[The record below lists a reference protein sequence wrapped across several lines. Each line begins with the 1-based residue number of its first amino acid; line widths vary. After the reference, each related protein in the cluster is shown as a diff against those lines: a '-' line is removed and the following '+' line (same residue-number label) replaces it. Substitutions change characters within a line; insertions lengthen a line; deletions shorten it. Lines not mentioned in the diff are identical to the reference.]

1 MKSWPRWNSNRVPL
15 DPKSQSFQLSHKAL
29 DESRWLKRLFVFFSR
44 LSSELKAQM
53 DCLYVLEDSVKSLFW
68 KNSKPI
74 RSCVLGSTS
83 HRNLRALPSRSAL
96 GCASG
101 TTLGQ
106 RAQVSML
113 GRTSDA
119 ASNINVSTLQSQNTR
134 SSSVSACWNS
144 QHNINLVYQTNKR
157 GSVTIFSD
165 SLRFFLGEQTMA
177 TARANVADI
186 GPWQLGQPREHLHRP
201 C

>member
-1 MKSWPRWNSNRVPL
+1 MIE
-15 DPKSQSFQLSHKAL
+15 KAICL
-29 DESRWLKRLFVFFSR
+29 WFLFF
-44 LSSELKAQM
+44 SSELKTKM
-53 DCLYVLEDSVKSLFW
+53 DRLYVLEDSVKSLFW

-119 ASNINVSTLQSQNTR
+119 ASNINIKSLGYYSQIKSLGHYPNERLRNFLVLNFEKKRKRRTKILDQSE
-134 SSSVSACWNS
+134 
-144 QHNINLVYQTNKR
+144 LE
-157 GSVTIFSD
+157 
-165 SLRFFLGEQTMA
+165 L
-177 TARANVADI
+177 
-186 GPWQLGQPREHLHRP
+186 
-201 C
+201 

>member
-1 MKSWPRWNSNRVPL
+1 MIENAICLW
-15 DPKSQSFQLSHKAL
+15 F
-29 DESRWLKRLFVFFSR
+29 LFLYGFYWFFFIYF
-44 LSSELKAQM
+44 LF
-53 DCLYVLEDSVKSLFW
+53 CLFW

-119 ASNINVSTLQSQNTR
+119 ASNINIVGGLLSAPTFFVDWADDCRISCLLFESIRIFVRLKLNYSISPMNNSFQPYSRPFLHPPLPFLPSLFPLSVLQLPLFALPIFLQLKLFDTHSLHFFYLGCTLSI
-134 SSSVSACWNS
+134 
-144 QHNINLVYQTNKR
+144 NIGAK
-157 GSVTIFSD
+157 
-165 SLRFFLGEQTMA
+165 
-177 TARANVADI
+177 
-186 GPWQLGQPREHLHRP
+186 
-201 C
+201 

>member
-1 MKSWPRWNSNRVPL
+1 MIE
-15 DPKSQSFQLSHKAL
+15 KAICL
-29 DESRWLKRLFVFFSR
+29 WFLFLYGFFF
-44 LSSELKAQM
+44 LFFIGFFIYFIF
-53 DCLYVLEDSVKSLFW
+53 CLFW

-83 HRNLRALPSRSAL
+83 HRNLRVLPSRSAL

-119 ASNINVSTLQSQNTR
+119 ASNFSRGQSLIYASVDRGFLFQVVTSLLFSTRGVFSLVPSYEGTN
-134 SSSVSACWNS
+134 SSIVPSYEGTNSSIVPSYEGAAGGFYRLHWRACAEAIAVR
-144 QHNINLVYQTNKR
+144 H
-157 GSVTIFSD
+157 
-165 SLRFFLGEQTMA
+165 
-177 TARANVADI
+177 
-186 GPWQLGQPREHLHRP
+186 
-201 C
+201 

>member
-1 MKSWPRWNSNRVPL
+1 MWKTLKFFAVLTLRKKSDTEIKSWPRWNSNRVPL

-29 DESRWLKRLFVFFSR
+29 DEFRWLKRLIVFGFRYKRTLLLR
-44 LSSELKAQM
+44 LSTETKM
-53 DCLYVLEDSVKSLFW
+53 DRLNVLEDSVKSLFW

-74 RSCVLGSTS
+74 RSFVLGSTS
-83 HRNLRALPSRSAL
+83 HRNLRALPERSAR

-119 ASNINVSTLQSQNTR
+119 ASNINL
-134 SSSVSACWNS
+134 
-144 QHNINLVYQTNKR
+144 Y
-157 GSVTIFSD
+157 
-165 SLRFFLGEQTMA
+165 
-177 TARANVADI
+177 
-186 GPWQLGQPREHLHRP
+186 
-201 C
+201 

>member
-1 MKSWPRWNSNRVPL
+1 MIE
-15 DPKSQSFQLSHKAL
+15 KAIYL
-29 DESRWLKRLFVFFSR
+29 LLR
-44 LSSELKAQM
+44 LSSELKTKM
-53 DCLYVLEDSVKSLFW
+53 DRLYVLDDSVKSLFW

-101 TTLGQ
+101 TTLRQ

-119 ASNINVSTLQSQNTR
+119 ASNINLAPYLKLSTFFPGNFTQIEPTENCDLSE
-134 SSSVSACWNS
+134 
-144 QHNINLVYQTNKR
+144 INNL
-157 GSVTIFSD
+157 
-165 SLRFFLGEQTMA
+165 
-177 TARANVADI
+177 
-186 GPWQLGQPREHLHRP
+186 
-201 C
+201 

>member
-1 MKSWPRWNSNRVPL
+1 MVSVTREL
-15 DPKSQSFQLSHKAL
+15 FSFIYQLKT
-29 DESRWLKRLFVFFSR
+29 K
-44 LSSELKAQM
+44 M
-53 DCLYVLEDSVKSLFW
+53 DRLYVLEDSVKSLFW

-106 RAQVSML
+106 PAQVSML

-119 ASNINVSTLQSQNTR
+119 ASNINVVRGVPHMVVRADDIL
-134 SSSVSACWNS
+134 VSG
-144 QHNINLVYQTNKR
+144 L
-157 GSVTIFSD
+157 D
-165 SLRFFLGEQTMA
+165 DE
-177 TARANVADI
+177 
-186 GPWQLGQPREHLHRP
+186 EHLFNVNEVLSRLERAGL
-201 C
+201 

>member
-1 MKSWPRWNSNRVPL
+1 MKTARRELRPGKTWPPGSSSFTGMTPIQEDFTGMRPLQENSSPPFIIRTENQ
-15 DPKSQSFQLSHKAL
+15 DGSSAC
-29 DESRWLKRLFVFFSR
+29 SRRLG
-44 LSSELKAQM
+44 
-53 DCLYVLEDSVKSLFW
+53 KSLFW

-83 HRNLRALPSRSAL
+83 HRNLRALPSSSAL

-119 ASNINVSTLQSQNTR
+119 ASNINLSTGLT
-134 SSSVSACWNS
+134 
-144 QHNINLVYQTNKR
+144 
-157 GSVTIFSD
+157 
-165 SLRFFLGEQTMA
+165 
-177 TARANVADI
+177 
-186 GPWQLGQPREHLHRP
+186 GQ
-201 C
+201 

>member
-1 MKSWPRWNSNRVPL
+1 MWKTLKFFAVLTLRKNSDTEIKSWPRWNSNRVPL

-29 DESRWLKRLFVFFSR
+29 DEFRWLKRLFVFGFFFFFVYGFFFISF
-44 LSSELKAQM
+44 
-53 DCLYVLEDSVKSLFW
+53 LFYFVFVCFR

-83 HRNLRALPSRSAL
+83 HRNPRALPSRSAL

-119 ASNINVSTLQSQNTR
+119 ASNIREVPRSADYEYEYVWGSRILTR
-134 SSSVSACWNS
+134 SLSV
-144 QHNINLVYQTNKR
+144 
-157 GSVTIFSD
+157 
-165 SLRFFLGEQTMA
+165 
-177 TARANVADI
+177 
-186 GPWQLGQPREHLHRP
+186 PRRT
-201 C
+201 

>member
-1 MKSWPRWNSNRVPL
+1 M

-29 DESRWLKRLFVFFSR
+29 DEFRVIEKAICLWFLFFMWFLFFIFYCFFFYFYFIFCS
-44 LSSELKAQM
+44 
-53 DCLYVLEDSVKSLFW
+53 FW

-106 RAQVSML
+106 CAQVSML

-119 ASNINVSTLQSQNTR
+119 ASNINLSQIRRSITLRLPVDHIHSTS
-134 SSSVSACWNS
+134 
-144 QHNINLVYQTNKR
+144 
-157 GSVTIFSD
+157 G
-165 SLRFFLGEQTMA
+165 
-177 TARANVADI
+177 
-186 GPWQLGQPREHLHRP
+186 
-201 C
+201 

>member
-1 MKSWPRWNSNRVPL
+1 
-15 DPKSQSFQLSHKAL
+15 
-29 DESRWLKRLFVFFSR
+29 
-44 LSSELKAQM
+44 M

-119 ASNINVSTLQSQNTR
+119 ASNINIQPSCNGFHLNVD
-134 SSSVSACWNS
+134 VA
-144 QHNINLVYQTNKR
+144 YQTKA
-157 GSVTIFSD
+157 GEEHHPDFDYPFFPTLEDSV
-165 SLRFFLGEQTMA
+165 A
-177 TARANVADI
+177 WAPV
-186 GPWQLGQPREHLHRP
+186 GPV
-201 C
+201 

>member
-1 MKSWPRWNSNRVPL
+1 MEFEPGTPGSEITELP
-15 DPKSQSFQLSHKAL
+15 FQLSHKAL
-29 DESRWLKRLFVFFSR
+29 DEFRWLKRLFYLLLR
-44 LSSELKAQM
+44 LSSELKTKM
-53 DCLYVLEDSVKSLFW
+53 DRLYVLEDSVKSLFW

-119 ASNINVSTLQSQNTR
+119 ASNINWENLQIAKHK
-134 SSSVSACWNS
+134 SVQYAEWMKL
-144 QHNINLVYQTNKR
+144 I
-157 GSVTIFSD
+157 SD
-165 SLRFFLGEQTMA
+165 STQTQTQTHLFKQDYRKSITTYLSCA
-177 TARANVADI
+177 PVR
-186 GPWQLGQPREHLHRP
+186 RE
-201 C
+201 